1 MLLLARIT
9 HRSQVHPA
17 MHSLVTGVV
26 QRGRPSLVAR
36 RGELVTGAVQPDSPL
51 LVARR
56 GELVTGAVQPD
67 SPLLVARPAD
77 AFSLCVAIYTQQIR
91 KVGRVV

>member
-1 MLLLARIT
+1 MLLPARIT

-26 QRGRPSLVAR
+26 Q
-36 RGELVTGAVQPDSPL
+36 PDSPL

-56 GELVTGAVQPD
+56 GELVTGCTGAVQPD

-77 AFSLCVAIYTQQIR
+77 AFSLCVAIYTQQIHKQGWPSGLR
-91 KVGRVV
+91 REI

>member
-51 LVARR
+51 LVAR
-56 GELVTGAVQPD
+56 
-67 SPLLVARPAD
+67 PAD
-77 AFSLCVAIYTQQIR
+77 AFSLCVAIYTQQIHKQGWPSGLR
-91 KVGRVV
+91 REI

>member
-51 LVARR
+51 LVAR
-56 GELVTGAVQPD
+56 
-67 SPLLVARPAD
+67 PAD